1 MRLILALLC
10 LVTSAS
16 TGAGGAAAADLKLL
30 TTSTFQPAALALL
43 PAFEKRTGH
52 KVTIEIATS
61 NNFDGRMDAGEYFD
75 VVVMTARL
83 LDPYLGGRVVENSA
97 TPVARAGLG
106 VAVKLGAPLPDIS
119 GIGAFRKT
127 MLAARAVAYIDP
139 ASGASSGL
147 YLEWLFGKLGIATQI
162 KAKAVLVPAGGLV
175 ADKLTNGEAD
185 IGLQQRSEL
194 MNVPGTVLVGPIP
207 LELQNYTLYLGG
219 ISAVTRHRTAA
230 DELMSMLVDRK
241 NNALFKKL
249 GLSES

>member
-1 MRLILALLC
+1 MRFILALLC
-10 LVTSAS
+10 LVA
-16 TGAGGAAAADLKLL
+16 GAGGTAAADLKLL

-43 PAFEKRTGH
+43 PEFERRTGH
-52 KVTIEIATS
+52 KVKIEIATA
-61 NNFDGRMDAGEYFD
+61 NNFDGRMDADEYFD

-83 LDPYLGGRVVENSA
+83 LDPYLGSRVVVSSA

-106 VAVKLGAPLPDIS
+106 VAVKQGMPLPDIS

-147 YLEWLFGKLGIATQI
+147 YLDWLFDKLGIAPQI
-162 KAKAVLVPAGGLV
+162 KAKSVLVPAGGVV

-194 MNVPGTVLVGPIP
+194 MNVHGTVLVGPIP

-219 ISAVTRHRTAA
+219 VSTVTRHRTAA
-230 DELMSMLVDRK
+230 DELLSILADRK
-241 NNALFKKL
+241 NNALFRTL

>member
-1 MRLILALLC
+1 MRFILAFLC
-10 LVTSAS
+10 LMA
-16 TGAGGAAAADLKLL
+16 GAGTAAAADLKLL
-30 TTSTFQPAALALL
+30 TTNTFLPAALALL
-43 PAFEKRTGH
+43 PEFETRTGH
-52 KVTIEIATS
+52 KVAIVTASS

-83 LDPYLGGRVVENSA
+83 LDPYIGGRVVESSA

-106 VAVKLGAPLPDIS
+106 VAIKQGAPLPDIS
-119 GIGAFRKT
+119 GIGAFRRT
-127 MLAARAVAYIDP
+127 MQEARSVAYIDP
-139 ASGASSGL
+139 ASGASSGT
-147 YLEWLFGKLGIATQI
+147 YLEWLFDKLGIAAQI

-175 ADKLTNGEAD
+175 AEKLTNGEAD

-194 MNVPGTVLVGPIP
+194 MNVPGTVLVGPVP

-219 ISAVTRHRTAA
+219 VSTATRHRTAA
-230 DELMSMLVDRK
+230 EELLSLMADRK

>member
-1 MRLILALLC
+1 MMRFFLVLLC
-10 LVTSAS
+10 LVA
-16 TGAGGAAAADLKLL
+16 GAGGAAATDLKLL

-43 PAFEKRTGH
+43 PEFEKRTGH
-52 KVTIEIATS
+52 KVAIEIATAT
-61 NNFDGRMDAGEYFD
+61 NFAARIDAGEYFD

-83 LDPYLGGRVVENSA
+83 LDPYLGSRVVENSA

-106 VAVKLGAPLPDIS
+106 VAIKQGAPPPDIS
-119 GIGAFRKT
+119 GIGAFRRT

-147 YLEWLFGKLGIATQI
+147 YLEWLFDKLGIAAQI
-162 KAKAVLVPAGGLV
+162 KAKAVLVPGGALV
-175 ADKLTNGEAD
+175 AEKLMNGEAD

-194 MNVPGTVLVGPIP
+194 MNVPGTVLVGPVP

-219 ISAVTRHRTAA
+219 ISAITRHRTAA
-230 DELMSMLVDRK
+230 DELLSTLANRK